1 MEEPFRAQAIISNP
15 VAYGHIHCAEAL
27 RCPLLVAFPQ
37 PWTPTKE
44 FPHVFSGLPFTEAE
58 TQSNPRANY
67 TSYAIIDEL
76 QWQGLDAP
84 TWRRDTLGLSPLY
97 SNAGSS
103 LIKDLRVPFAGMW
116 SPSLLPRTKDA
127 GDHVCVVGS
136 QPPPKG
142 RERVLRPDRW
152 RREEGVER
160 PPPPD

>member
-84 TWRRDTLGLSPLY
+84 TWRRDTLGLSGPRFPAL
-97 SNAGSS
+97 A
-103 LIKDLRVPFAGMW
+103 LRRQA
-116 SPSLLPRTKDA
+116 
-127 GDHVCVVGS
+127 VVVAR
-136 QPPPKG
+136 QFDR
-142 RERVLRPDRW
+142 RERRPQP
-152 RREEGVER
+152 V
-160 PPPPD
+160 P